1 MTSLALLLVL
11 QAAPVSAPH
20 PFRVE
25 DLQKLRRLNEAV
37 LSPDGR
43 WVAYS
48 IQTSDLKKNKSVTNL
63 WLLPSA
69 GGSPTQLTFADHGSN
84 SLVRWAPDSKSI
96 YFLSNRDKDTPQIFR
111 LSLGGGEASQVSHF
125 AIGVNSFLLSPDG
138 KTLAITASVDNA
150 TLLWKAGVKVAVAQ
164 QDVAHFRDLRQAA
177 GNEVRNGMTWDAAL
191 RSVTLSTAEVAGAAD
206 RYGSLDVG
214 KVANIVV

>member
-1 MTSLALLLVL
+1 MNVLPLRLLL
-11 QAAPVSAPH
+11 QAAHASAPGPH

-69 GGSPTQLTFADHGSN
+69 GGSPVQLTFAEQGSN

-96 YFLSNRDKDTPQIFR
+96 YFLSNRDKETPQIFR
-111 LSLGGGEASQVSHF
+111 LALGGGEASQITHF
-125 AIGVNSFLLSPDG
+125 AIGVNSFLVSPDG
-138 KTLAITASVDNA
+138 KTLAITASVFPECRDLACNE
-150 TLLWKAGVKVAVAQ
+150 KRKKEVEDDPVKVRTITTLP
-164 QDVAHFRDLRQAA
+164 FRRWDEWVDGKRSHIFVMPAA
-177 GNEVRNGMTWDAAL
+177 GGEARDITPGD
-191 RSVTLSTAEVAGAAD
+191 
-206 RYGSLDVG
+206 
-214 KVANIVV
+214 